1 MDAAGKGIPAR
12 AFVRPSWKSPLDP
25 MRSSALSAKMKPSA
39 TACPLMPPT
48 SGTGQAYSA
57 PTVWLIVGIRARC

>member
-1 MDAAGKGIPAR
+1 
-12 AFVRPSWKSPLDP
+12 
-25 MRSSALSAKMKPSA
+25 MKPFA

-57 PTVWLIVGIRARC
+57 STMWLIVGIRARC